1 MIMHYNFT
9 GGVGVAGTGTA
20 AITVGFNGSITPSGK
35 IGSNRFSQPALLVVK
50 WQHLIIIC
58 D

>member
-1 MIMHYNFT
+1 MIMHLIIL

-20 AITVGFNGSITPSGK
+20 ITVGFNGSIKPSGK
-35 IGSNRFSQPALLVVK
+35 IGPVNRFSTSIASKMATFNNSV
-50 WQHLIIIC
+50 